1 MTNKIIPY
9 NPRLKILAKELRK
22 QRILSEVIL
31 WKVIKGK
38 SLKVEFHRQV
48 PMLEFIVDFYC
59 HELKLVIE
67 IDGSSHQYE
76 ESFKDDMM
84 RQQLIENYGV
94 TFIRFLDSD
103 VKNNLENVLKEIC
116 VKIDEL
122 MK

>member
-22 QRILSEVIL
+22 QRILSKVIL

-67 IDGSSHQYE
+67 IDGSSHQYD

-94 TFIRFLDSD
+94 TCIRFLDSD

>member
-9 NPRLKILAKELRK
+9 NPRLKILAKALRK

-38 SLKVEFHRQV
+38 SLKVEFHRQA

-67 IDGSSHQYE
+67 IDGSSHQYD

>member
-1 MTNKIIPY
+1 MANKIIPY
-9 NPRLKILAKELRK
+9 NPRLKILARELRK

-31 WKVIKGK
+31 WKAIKGK

-76 ESFKDDMM
+76 DSFNDDVL
-84 RQQLIENYGV
+84 RQQLIEIYGI
-94 TFIRFLDSD
+94 TFIRFLDID
-103 VKNNLENVLKEIC
+103 VKNNLENVLREIS

-122 MK
+122 RK